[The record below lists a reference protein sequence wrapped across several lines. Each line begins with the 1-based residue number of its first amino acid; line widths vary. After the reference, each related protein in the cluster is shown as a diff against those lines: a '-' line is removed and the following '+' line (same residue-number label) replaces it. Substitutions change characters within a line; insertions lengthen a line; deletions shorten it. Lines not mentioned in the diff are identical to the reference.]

1 MGKKRAVYEG
11 CTNLKEIGQRDLEN
25 LTSALS
31 IWKMIKIYDC
41 RGAVILIIGG
51 VFLFGILMSGVDPS
65 ALVMK

>member
-1 MGKKRAVYEG
+1 MSKKRAVYGG

-25 LTSALS
+25 LSLAKDMMAS
-31 IWKMIKIYDC
+31 KDFKDAAIW
-41 RGAVILIIGG
+41 VIPL